1 MELDC
6 RLILDTFADA
16 VVVANAAG
24 EILYANPTVH
34 KLLGWSGEE
43 LVGQPLTALI
53 PERLQHAHCSGLQ
66 RYLATRQPQLLGR
79 PVRVPVLRKD
89 GSEAA
94 IELNLAAI
102 DASGQEVFV
111 ASLRDVAERVE
122 LERQLA
128 VGRYLRATAE
138 AAAQF
143 SSCHDLQKLLDT
155 FVTTLVEQ
163 FDAALA
169 RVWLYEEASETLRLQ
184 ASAGL
189 STSTATSS
197 RAHLDVRTSPF
208 EAAEVARTRVPY
220 VRNGLLDDPHFERE
234 WVRREGLASAAVIP
248 LLAAGELR
256 GVVSYFSRRE
266 LLPEVADV
274 LAAFGSIVAAA
285 VNDVLLF
292 HRERAARAQAEEAV
306 RERDRVLQ
314 ALRESEAQFRLLVEQ
329 SPQSIQVLDPEGW
342 TLQVNPA
349 WERLWELRLSDLQHY
364 NMLQDPQLIEK
375 GVMPYIRKGFA
386 GEAAEVPPILYDRA
400 KSLPDVPEIG
410 EPERWVRSVIYPIR
424 NATGQITKVV
434 LIHEDYTVQM
444 HLEKQLRQRVAELAE
459 ADRRKDEFIAT
470 LAHELRNPL
479 AAISSSIYLLDRL
492 GSQELRPTQLRK
504 TIFRQTAYLA
514 RLVDDLLDVSRI
526 SRGLVELKQ
535 EQLDLREVLR
545 RLTEPAPALIEARQ
559 HTLSLRLPDEAVPVT
574 GDPIRLEQVFT
585 NLLTNA
591 AKYTDPGGALS
602 LTLDVERVEG
612 RGENPQTPALAAGL
626 RPPPP
631 APSLQAVVRVRDT
644 GIGIDP
650 EILPHIFDL
659 FFQVD
664 RSHARTHGGLG
675 IGLNMVRRL
684 VELHGGTVEAHSE
697 GPGRGSEFVVRLPLA
712 RDARSSGV
720 VNREP

>member
-6 RLILDTFADA
+6 RLILDTLADA

-24 EILYANPTVH
+24 VILYANPMVH
-34 KLLGWSGEE
+34 KLLGWPADE
-43 LVGQPLTALI
+43 LVGQPLIALI
-53 PERLQHAHCSGLQ
+53 PERLRPAHDSGFQ
-66 RYLATRQPQLLGR
+66 RYLSTRVPQLLGR
-79 PVRVPVLRKD
+79 AVRVPALRKD
-89 GSEAA
+89 GSEAEV
-94 IELNLAAI
+94 ELSLGALEV
-102 DASGQEVFV
+102 SGREVFV

-122 LERQLA
+122 LERQLH
-128 VGRYLRATAE
+128 VGRYLRATAQ
-138 AAAQF
+138 AAAQL
-143 SSCHDLQKLLDT
+143 SSCHDLQELLDT
-155 FVTTLVEQ
+155 FVRVLVEQ

-169 RVWLYEEASETLRLQ
+169 RVWLYEEASQALRLQ

-189 STSTATSS
+189 STTTATSA
-197 RAHLDVRTSPF
+197 RARIEVLTSPF

-220 VRNGLLDDPHFERE
+220 VRNGLLDDPRFDPE
-234 WVRREGLASAAVIP
+234 WVRREGLASVAVIP

-256 GVVSYFSRRE
+256 GVVNYFSRRE
-266 LLPEVADV
+266 LLPEVVDV

-292 HRERAARAQAEEAV
+292 HRERAARAEAEEAV
-306 RERDRVLQ
+306 RERDRLLE
-314 ALRESEAQFRLLVEQ
+314 ALRESEEQFRLLVEQ
-329 SPQSIQVLDPEGW
+329 SPQSIQVLDPEGR

-349 WERLWELRLSDLQHY
+349 WERLWELRLSDLQNY

-400 KSLPDVPEIG
+400 KTLPNAPAAI

-424 NATGQITKVV
+424 NAAGHITKVV

-444 HLEKQLRQRVAELAE
+444 HLEKQLRQRVAELAD

-479 AAISSSIYLLDRL
+479 AAISSSIYLLDRI
-492 GSQELRPTQLRK
+492 GSQELRPIQLRK
-504 TIFRQTAYLA
+504 TISRQTEYLA

-545 RLTEPAPALIEARQ
+545 RLTEPVPALIEARR
-559 HTLSLRLPDEAVPVT
+559 HALALSLPDEPVPIN
-574 GDPIRLEQVFT
+574 GDPIRLEQAFT

-602 LTLDVERVEG
+602 LTLTVERNTEG
-612 RGENPQTPALAAGL
+612 GVGR
-626 RPPPP
+626 
-631 APSLQAVVRVRDT
+631 QAVVRVRDN

-684 VELHGGTVEAHSE
+684 VELHGGTVEAHSA
-697 GPGRGSEFVVRLPLA
+697 GPGQGSEFVVRLPLA
-712 RDARSSGV
+712 A
-720 VNREP
+720 E